1 ADVLGSYHRK
11 ADCFQDAMSR
21 VKTRCEESH
30 MDEQERIQAAISMT
44 LCELATARHYAPPME
59 CAAFSKGQQSPSSGH
74 AQAACVEALSRSAQ
88 FWSSYSGYL
97 RELPQLCFAFRRW
110 LDVDIAKDVYR
121 NITAEKLALLKF
133 LNERE

>member
-1 ADVLGSYHRK
+1 MDTALGELSDPELDTLFSGKNVLGSYHRK
-11 ADCFQDAMSR
+11 ADCFQDAMAR

-59 CAAFSKGQQSPSSGH
+59 CAAFSKGQQNHPSGH

-110 LDVDIAKDVYR
+110 LDVGKSGA
-121 NITAEKLALLKF
+121 
-133 LNERE
+133 